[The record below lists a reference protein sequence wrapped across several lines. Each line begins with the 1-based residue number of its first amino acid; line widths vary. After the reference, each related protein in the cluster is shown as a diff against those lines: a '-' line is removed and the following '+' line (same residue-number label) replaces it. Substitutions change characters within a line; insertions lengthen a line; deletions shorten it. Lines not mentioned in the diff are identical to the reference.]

1 MNDPVNNP
9 RHYTS
14 GKIECLDAIEAMSG
28 FEDFCGYLRA
38 SIVKYLWR
46 AKSKGKVLEDVRK
59 AQFYMNKLVA
69 ALEVATAEV
78 ATAEVA
84 TAEVATAEADLLRE
98 VDLRLIADL
107 KRK

>member
-1 MNDPVNNP
+1 MTDLVNNP
-9 RHYTS
+9 PHYCQ

-78 ATAEVA
+78 ATAE
-84 TAEVATAEADLLRE
+84 ADKAGSA
-98 VDLRLIADL
+98 LIADL
-107 KRK
+107 LNQTNEGMPAQKKRK